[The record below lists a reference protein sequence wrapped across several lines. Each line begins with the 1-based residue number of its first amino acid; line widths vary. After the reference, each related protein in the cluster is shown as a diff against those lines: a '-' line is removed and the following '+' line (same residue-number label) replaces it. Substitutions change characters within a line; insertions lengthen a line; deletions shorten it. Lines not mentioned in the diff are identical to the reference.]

1 MSEKR
6 EQLEIAK
13 LELEIENLKKD
24 LVYKDFKI
32 KAIAWGLFLFGA
44 DLTGKIKRKRGVSPL
59 LSKAS
64 VMSMTK
70 R

>member
-1 MSEKR
+1 MSKKR

-32 KAIAWGLFLFGA
+32 KAIAWGLFFSGLTLLAKLKGGGA
-44 DLTGKIKRKRGVSPL
+44 
-59 LSKAS
+59 
-64 VMSMTK
+64 
-70 R
+70 